1 MYRSQ
6 LVPRF
11 IAWLGLIGGPLV
23 TLSAL
28 GVLFGLYGPSA
39 HAISALP
46 VFAWEVSLAVY
57 LVTRGFRSTPITPT
71 SGPRAMPE
79 PLPVG

>member
-1 MYRSQ
+1 M
-6 LVPRF
+6 
-11 IAWLGLIGGPLV
+11 
-23 TLSAL
+23 
-28 GVLFGLYGPSA
+28 LFRLYGPSA

-57 LVTRGFRSTPITPT
+57 LVTKGFRSTPITPT